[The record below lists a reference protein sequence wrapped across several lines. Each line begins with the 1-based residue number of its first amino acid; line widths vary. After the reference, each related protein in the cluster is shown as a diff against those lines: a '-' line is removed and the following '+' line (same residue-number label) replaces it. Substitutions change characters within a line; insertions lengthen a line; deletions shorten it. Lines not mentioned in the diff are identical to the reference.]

1 MKLRVF
7 LVIASCLLSL
17 TMGWVLSQR
26 GESEQGTGNAHEL
39 RIGLSMDTLKEERW
53 QKDRDLFTHR
63 AEELGAKVFVQA
75 ANSDDARQIQD
86 IESLISNKVNVLVI
100 VPHNGAAMAKGVELA
115 HASGIPVIA
124 YDRMIL
130 DSDLDLYI
138 SFDNIKVGETQAKYA
153 LELLK
158 GKKKPRIVRIF
169 GAKTD
174 PNASL
179 FKQGQDNILKPL
191 LDKGQIEIIHEDWAE
206 NWKPENAKKILQA
219 AISRKGTNFDLVLA
233 ANDGTAGGAI
243 QVLTEEGLAG
253 KVPVIG
259 QDAELAACQRIA
271 KGIQS
276 MTIYKPVKALANR
289 SAEVAVKLAQGKP
302 IVATSEL
309 SNGKTK
315 VPSVLLEVVPVTK
328 SNLRDTVIKDGF
340 HTDKEVFGS

>member
-1 MKLRVF
+1 MKLRNF
-7 LVIASCLLSL
+7 LVVVSLLVSV
-17 TMGWVLSQR
+17 TIGWVLSQR
-26 GESEQGTGNAHEL
+26 GDSDQAPGASHQT

-53 QKDRDLFTHR
+53 QKDRDLFRDTAR
-63 AEELGAKVFVQA
+63 SLGADVLVEA

-86 IESLISNKVNVLVI
+86 IQSLISNKVNVLVI

-115 HASGIPVIA
+115 HAAGIPVIA

-130 DSDLDLYI
+130 NSDLDLYI

-153 LELLK
+153 LQLLK
-158 GKKKPRIVRIF
+158 GKAKPRIVRIF
-169 GAKTD
+169 GAETD
-174 PNASL
+174 PNAAL

-191 LDKGQIEIIHEDWAE
+191 VEKGQLEIVHEDWAE

-219 AISRKGTNFDLVLA
+219 AIARHGTNFDLVLA

-253 KVPVIG
+253 KIPVIG

-276 MTIYKPVKALANR
+276 MTIYKPVKRLATKA
-289 SAEVAVKLAQGKP
+289 AEIAVKMAQGKP
-302 IVATSEL
+302 VVATAEL
-309 SNGKTK
+309 SNGKVQ
-315 VPSVLLEVVPVTK
+315 VPSVLLDVIPVTK
-328 SNLRDTVIKDGF
+328 DNLRETVIKDGF
-340 HTDKEVFGS
+340 HTEKEVFGS